1 MVNIAADLA
10 ERAGRSGWLDRPA
23 VHTAERT
30 WTHGQ
35 VHELAARASTVLAEQ
50 GVRPGDHVVVALPDG
65 IGWITAFLGTA
76 VLGATAVLVNPDLT
90 ADGHRFI
97 VDDCKAVL
105 AVTTAERAGGFDGTA
120 VLDIATLMTAAED
133 APATE
138 PRSLSSD
145 ARLYVQY
152 TSGTTGVPKGV
163 PHSHRDVAVYASA
176 VGEEV
181 LHIGPDDVGLS
192 LSKLFYAYGFG
203 NAFAFPLYTGSSVVL
218 LGDRQTPGAVRE
230 AIARH
235 GVTVLYA
242 VPSAYANL
250 ISSGDPA
257 VFATVRAAVSAGENL
272 RPGLGRRIS
281 EFMAAP
287 VLDQLGSTEVGHA
300 MCTNGVDFCLPGT
313 IGRAVPGY
321 RLEVRDKAGNPVADE
336 VEGDLWV
343 SGPTVMTEY
352 LNRPQDTARTLVG
365 GWLATHDR
373 VVRGK
378 NGSYRHVGRADDM
391 EMVGGVTVSPLEVEA
406 ALGDHAAV
414 KEIGV
419 AVLADAQGITQLH
432 AFVVPRDPA
441 GRPDSLP
448 AQLVALARDRLAPHK
463 VPRVVHLVDAL
474 PRTPNGKLR
483 RHILRNGTW

>member
-10 ERAGRSGWLDRPA
+10 ERAARSGWLDRPA
-23 VHTAERT
+23 VHTAERS
-30 WTHGQ
+30 WTHGE
-35 VHELAARASTVLAEQ
+35 VHELAARASTVLADH

-65 IGWITAFLGTA
+65 IGWFTAFLGTA

-97 VDDCKAVL
+97 VDDCKAALV
-105 AVTTAERAGGFDGTA
+105 VTTAPRAGGFDGTA
-120 VLDIATLMTAAED
+120 VLDVETLITAAAH

-138 PRSLSSD
+138 PRPVAPD

-163 PHSHRDVAVYASA
+163 PHRHQDVAVYASA
-176 VGEEV
+176 VGEE
-181 LHIGPDDVGLS
+181 LFHIGPDDVGLS

-203 NAFAFPLYTGSSVVL
+203 NAVAFPLYTGSSVVL

-235 GVTVLYA
+235 GVTILYA

-250 ISSGDPA
+250 IGGGDPA

-281 EFMAAP
+281 ECLSAP

-300 MCTNGVDFCLPGT
+300 FCSNGVDSRVPGT

-321 RLEVRDKAGNPVADE
+321 RLDVRDKAGDPVADE

-343 SGPTVMTEY
+343 SGPTLMTEY
-352 LNRPQDTARTLVG
+352 LNRPQDTARTLVD

-373 VVRGK
+373 VVRGR

-406 ALGDHAAV
+406 ALGEHPAV
-414 KEIGV
+414 KEVGV
-419 AVLADAQGITQLH
+419 TVLADPQGVTQLH
-432 AFVVPRDPA
+432 AFIVPGDPD
-441 GRPDSLP
+441 GRPASLP
-448 AQLVALARDRLAPHK
+448 AELVALARERLAPHK

-483 RHILRNGTW
+483 RHILRTGTW

>member
-10 ERAGRSGWLDRPA
+10 ERAARSGWLDRPA
-23 VHTAERT
+23 VHTAERS

-35 VHELAARASTVLAEQ
+35 VHELAARASTVLADH
-50 GVRPGDHVVVALPDG
+50 GVRPGDHVVIALPDG
-65 IGWITAFLGTA
+65 IGWFTAFLGTA

-97 VDDCKAVL
+97 VDDCQAALV
-105 AVTTAERAGGFDGTA
+105 VTTAPRAGGFDGTA
-120 VLDIATLMTAAED
+120 VLDVETLMTAAAH

-138 PRSLSSD
+138 PRPLAPD

-163 PHSHRDVAVYASA
+163 PHRHQDVAVYASA
-176 VGEEV
+176 VGEE
-181 LHIGPDDVGLS
+181 LFHIGPDDVGLS

-203 NAFAFPLYTGSSVVL
+203 NAVAFPLYTGSSVVL

-235 GVTVLYA
+235 GVTILYA

-250 ISSGDPA
+250 IGGGDPA

-281 EFMAAP
+281 ECLSAP

-300 MCTNGVDFCLPGT
+300 FCSNGVDSRVPGT

-321 RLEVRDKAGNPVADE
+321 RLEVRDKAGDPVADE

-343 SGPTVMTEY
+343 SGPTLMTEY
-352 LNRPQDTARTLVG
+352 LNRPQDTARTLVD

-373 VVRGK
+373 VVRGR

-406 ALGDHAAV
+406 ALGEHPAV
-414 KEIGV
+414 KEVGV
-419 AVLADAQGITQLH
+419 TVLADAQGVTQLH
-432 AFVVPRDPA
+432 AFIVPGDPD
-441 GRPDSLP
+441 GRPASLP
-448 AQLVALARDRLAPHK
+448 AELVALARERLAPHK

-483 RHILRNGTW
+483 RHILRTGTW

>member
-10 ERAGRSGWLDRPA
+10 ERAARSGWLDRPA

-35 VHELAARASTVLAEQ
+35 VHESAAGAATVLADH

-97 VDDCKAVL
+97 VDDCKAALV
-105 AVTTAERAGGFDGTA
+105 VTTAQRAGGFDGTA
-120 VLDIATLMTAAED
+120 VLDIETLMTAA
-133 APATE
+133 AHAAATE
-138 PRSLSSD
+138 PRPLSSD

-163 PHSHRDVAVYASA
+163 PHRHQDVAVYARA

-181 LHIGPDDVGLS
+181 FHIGPDDVGLS

-218 LGDRQTPGAVRE
+218 LGDRQTPGAVRD
-230 AIARH
+230 AIACH
-235 GVTVLYA
+235 GVTLLYA
-242 VPSAYANL
+242 VPSAYAHL
-250 ISSGDPA
+250 ISSGDPSA
-257 VFATVRAAVSAGENL
+257 FATVRAAVSAGENL

-281 EFMAAP
+281 EFLSAP

-300 MCTNGVDFCLPGT
+300 FCSNGVDFCLPGT
-313 IGRAVPGY
+313 IGRTVPGY
-321 RLEVRDKAGNPVADE
+321 RLDVRDKAGNPVADE

-343 SGPTVMTEY
+343 SGPTVMAEY
-352 LNRPQDTARTLVG
+352 LNRPQDTARTLVD

-378 NGSYRHVGRADDM
+378 DGSYRHTGRADDM
-391 EMVGGVTVSPLEVEA
+391 EMVGGVTISPLEVEA
-406 ALGDHAAV
+406 VLGDHSAV
-414 KEIGV
+414 KEVGV
-419 AVLADAQGITQLH
+419 AVLADTQGITQLH
-432 AFVVPRDPA
+432 AFVVPGGPA

-448 AQLVALARDRLAPHK
+448 AELVALARNRLAPHK
-463 VPRVVHLVDAL
+463 VPRIVHLVDAL

-483 RHILRNGTW
+483 RHILRSGKW